1 MAKILIIDD
10 NIDICQLLERFFKK
24 KGHDTKFFTSEVN
37 ALDYLKSNECDL
49 VFCDFRLPKMD
60 GKEVLEKIKQIDPS
74 IQVVIITGYSD
85 VKTAV
90 DVIKLGA
97 FDYVTKPLF
106 PDEILIT
113 MEKALKHK
121 ASLGQ
126 EQEDGASIKDKPL
139 VNVNHKNGS
148 VNHPPSKHIIIGKS
162 AEAKNIQKQIELV
175 APTNYSVIIYGESGT
190 GKESI
195 AYSIHALSNRKDKPF
210 VAVDCGSLYK
220 ELAGS
225 ELFGHEKGA
234 FTGAMQ
240 SKVGQFELA
249 NGGTIFLDEIAN
261 LSYDIQV
268 SLLRVIQER
277 KIRRLG
283 SQKETPIDVR
293 IIVASNEK
301 INGATSKGTFREDLY
316 HRFNE
321 FSIDLPSL
329 RDRKNDIMMFA
340 EFFLS
345 NANAELGKQIEGFD
359 EEVEAIFLDYNWP
372 GNLRELNNVI
382 KRAVLL
388 SGKNKITAETLPQEI
403 VFQSKFSLVDDK
415 SESKPL
421 NGDAHNLKSIALN
434 AEFEKIVEV
443 LKKVNFNKSKA
454 AQLLNIDRKTLY
466 NKMKIFNLLN
476 T

>member
-1 MAKILIIDD
+1 M
-10 NIDICQLLERFFKK
+10 
-24 KGHDTKFFTSEVN
+24 H
-37 ALDYLKSNECDL
+37 LDHLKTNECDL

-60 GKEVLEKIKQIDPS
+60 GKEVLEKIKQIDPT

-113 MEKALKHK
+113 MEKALKNK
-121 ASLGQ
+121 ANLGNLQ
-126 EQEDGASIKDKPL
+126 EEVSSPKEKAVSGGSQ
-139 VNVNHKNGS
+139 KNDS
-148 VNHPPSKHIIIGKS
+148 SSNSSKQIIIGKS
-162 AEAKNIQKQIELV
+162 PEAKNIQKQIELV

-195 AYSIHALSNRKDKPF
+195 AYSIHSQSTRKDKPF

-321 FSIDLPSL
+321 FSIDLPAL
-329 RDRKNDIMMFA
+329 RDRKNDI
-340 EFFLS
+340 
-345 NANAELGKQIEGFD
+345 ND
-359 EEVEAIFLDYNWP
+359 V
-372 GNLRELNNVI
+372 R
-382 KRAVLL
+382 
-388 SGKNKITAETLPQEI
+388 
-403 VFQSKFSLVDDK
+403 
-415 SESKPL
+415 
-421 NGDAHNLKSIALN
+421 
-434 AEFEKIVEV
+434 
-443 LKKVNFNKSKA
+443 
-454 AQLLNIDRKTLY
+454 
-466 NKMKIFNLLN
+466 
-476 T
+476 

>member
-24 KGHDTKFFTSEVN
+24 KGHDTKFFTSEIN
-37 ALDYLKSNECDL
+37 ALDYLKNNECDL

-60 GKEVLEKIKQIDPS
+60 GKEVLEKIKQIDPT

-113 MEKALKHK
+113 MEKALKNK
-121 ASLGQ
+121 ASLHQ
-126 EQEDGASIKDKPL
+126 QDDSSSKEVPL
-139 VNVNHKNGS
+139 VNTANKNGTS
-148 VNHPPSKHIIIGKS
+148 HPPSKQIIIGKS
-162 AEAKNIQKQIELV
+162 PEAKNIQKQIELV

-195 AYSIHALSNRKDKPF
+195 AYSIHSLSNRKDKPF

-301 INGATSKGTFREDLY
+301 ISGATSKGTFREDLY

-321 FSIDLPSL
+321 FSIDLPAL
-329 RDRKNDIMMFA
+329 RERKNDIMMFA
-340 EFFLS
+340 EFFLG
-345 NANAELGKQIEGFD
+345 NANTELGKQIEGFD
-359 EEVEAIFLDYNWP
+359 DEVEKIFLDYNWP

-403 VFQSKFSLVDDK
+403 VFQSKFSLVEDK
-415 SESKPL
+415 SENKPL
-421 NGDAHNLKSIALN
+421 SGDAHNLKSIALN

>member
-37 ALDYLKSNECDL
+37 ALDYLKTNECDL

-60 GKEVLEKIKQIDPS
+60 GKEVLEKIKQIDSS

-121 ASLGQ
+121 NSIDHTQEEAVSEREKPSTTTAS
-126 EQEDGASIKDKPL
+126 
-139 VNVNHKNGS
+139 KNGS
-148 VNHPPSKHIIIGKS
+148 VSTPSKQIIVGKS

-234 FTGAMQ
+234 FTGALQ

-321 FSIDLPSL
+321 FSIDLPAL

-340 EFFLS
+340 EFFLT
-345 NANAELGKQIEGFD
+345 NANKELGKQIEGFD
-359 EEVEAIFLDYNWP
+359 EEVEGIFLDYNWP

-403 VFQSKFSLVDDK
+403 VFQSKFSLLDDK

>member
-37 ALDYLKSNECDL
+37 ALDYLKTNECDL

-60 GKEVLEKIKQIDPS
+60 GKEVLEKIKQIDPT

-113 MEKALKHK
+113 MEKALKNK

-126 EQEDGASIKDKPL
+126 GQEDGALSKDKPS
-139 VNVNHKNGS
+139 NPIHKNGS
-148 VNHPPSKHIIIGKS
+148 SAVPSKQIIIGKS
-162 AEAKNIQKQIELV
+162 PEAKNIQKQIELV

-195 AYSIHALSNRKDKPF
+195 AYSIHSQSTRKDKPF

-234 FTGAMQ
+234 FTGALQ

-301 INGATSKGTFREDLY
+301 INGSTSKGTFREDLY

-321 FSIDLPSL
+321 FSIDLPAL

-340 EFFLS
+340 DFFLA
-345 NANAELGKQIEGFD
+345 NANNELGKQIEGFD
-359 EEVEAIFLDYNWP
+359 EEVEGIFLDYNWP

-403 VFQSKFSLVDDK
+403 VFQSKFSLIDDK

>member
-24 KGHDTKFFTSEVN
+24 KGHETKFFTSEVN
-37 ALDYLKSNECDL
+37 ALEYLKTNECDL

-60 GKEVLEKIKQIDPS
+60 GREVLEKIKQIDPT

-113 MEKALKHK
+113 MEKALKNK
-121 ASLGQ
+121 SNISSTKDESIVSKEKPATVSAS
-126 EQEDGASIKDKPL
+126 
-139 VNVNHKNGS
+139 KNGS
-148 VNHPPSKHIIIGKS
+148 ETSPSKEIIVGKS
-162 AEAKNIQKQIELV
+162 PEAKNIQKQIELV

-234 FTGAMQ
+234 FTGALQ

-321 FSIDLPSL
+321 FSIDLPAL

-345 NANAELGKQIEGFD
+345 NANKELNKQIEGFD
-359 EEVEAIFLDYNWP
+359 EEVENIFLDYNWP

-403 VFQSKFSLVDDK
+403 VFQSKFSLIDDK
-415 SESKPL
+415 AESKPL
-421 NGDAHNLKSIALN
+421 NSDANNLKSIALN

-454 AQLLNIDRKTLY
+454 AQMLNIDRKTLY

>member
-37 ALDYLKSNECDL
+37 ALDYLKTNECDL

-113 MEKALKHK
+113 MEKALKNK
-121 ASLGQ
+121 ANLGQ
-126 EQEDGASIKDKPL
+126 GQEDSALSKDKPSIHP
-139 VNVNHKNGS
+139 VHKNGS
-148 VNHPPSKHIIIGKS
+148 SAAPSKQIIVGKS
-162 AEAKNIQKQIELV
+162 PEAKNIQKQIELV

-195 AYSIHALSNRKDKPF
+195 AYSIHSQSTRKDKPF

-234 FTGAMQ
+234 FTGALQ

-321 FSIDLPSL
+321 FSIDLPAL

-340 EFFLS
+340 DFFLA
-345 NANAELGKQIEGFD
+345 NANNELGKQIEGFD
-359 EEVEAIFLDYNWP
+359 EEVEGIFLDYNWP

-403 VFQSKFSLVDDK
+403 VFQSKFSLIDDK